1 MVKKIN
7 KNSVAI
13 KTLLNKRLKPIE
25 VAQILDI
32 SKQKV
37 NYWRKNEIKSTQ
49 LAEQNRIC
57 HLSKKFV
64 NSHEIKQRVR

>member
-7 KNSVAI
+7 KDSVAI
-13 KTLLNKRLKPIE
+13 KTLLNKRLKSIE
-25 VAQILDI
+25 VAQILGV

-49 LAEQNRIC
+49 TRR
-57 HLSKKFV
+57 KKLDMSFIQ
-64 NSHEIKQRVR
+64 EI